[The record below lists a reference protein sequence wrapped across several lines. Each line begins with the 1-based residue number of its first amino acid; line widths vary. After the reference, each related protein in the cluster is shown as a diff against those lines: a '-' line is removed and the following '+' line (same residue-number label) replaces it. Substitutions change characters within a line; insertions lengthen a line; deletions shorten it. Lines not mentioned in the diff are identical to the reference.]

1 MLRVTPT
8 RSVRNLRRFKKNP
21 KNGGSLRGGIAP
33 PGTYQTP
40 LFYSLRL
47 KYFGQGLDVQK
58 HYGFR
63 GTLTEVQES
72 AFCPPKKSEILGKNL
87 PKISGGSDSREV
99 WNLSRDPSRA
109 SFGTGSDPLPPSGEE
124 IFGVKVFAFPL
135 NSPKMGGRRGETMVP

>member
-1 MLRVTPT
+1 VLRVTPT

-21 KNGGSLRGGIAP
+21 KNRGSLRGGIAP

-47 KYFGQGLDVQK
+47 KYFGQGLDMQK

-72 AFCPPKKSEILGKNL
+72 AFCPPKKSEILGKNP
-87 PKISGGSDSREV
+87 PKIRGEAQTPEV
-99 WNLSRDPSRA
+99 WNLSRDHGRA
-109 SFGTGSDPLPPSGEE
+109 SFGTGNAPLTPSGEE

-135 NSPKMGGRRGETMVP
+135 NSPKMGGRRGKRMVP